1 MDVLGCLQRGVLGN
15 VEAFAD
21 VDGGQG
27 AGTGWRV
34 LECLQAESLK
44 SVVFISTFVGL
55 NVRELLVYK
64 NCTYNCTFLYRSQ
77 EPPEAIRMMK
87 TNSFYFVRC
96 CNTMTCNE
104 GGPTNLERDIIP
116 DYPIE
121 EELEGAVRLGEST
134 FLLSVASI
142 LVSNTLT

>member
-1 MDVLGCLQRGVLGN
+1 MRAKHARPWATAGGSPEHR
-15 VEAFAD
+15 VETSS
-21 VDGGQG
+21 Q
-27 AGTGWRV
+27 TPQQTCR
-34 LECLQAESLK
+34 
-44 SVVFISTFVGL
+44 ISYSQSSRAGL

-96 CNTMTCNE
+96 CNSMTCNE